1 MLTVPA
7 NVTRTHLPLSYVS
20 ANIVPVVVI
29 MSLSA
34 DGEARMDTIT
44 WREASNVHD
53 AANAR
58 MRDVWTHFGTILAV
72 LEGEEDISTNAM
84 SLTF

>member
-7 NVTRTHLPLSYVS
+7 SVTRTHLPLSYVS
-20 ANIVPVVVI
+20 SNIVPVVVI

-34 DGEARMDTIT
+34 TGDARMDTLT
-44 WREASNVHD
+44 WREASDVHGE
-53 AANAR
+53 ANRR
-58 MRDVWTHFGTILAV
+58 MRALLEGQGTILAV
-72 LEGEEDISTNAM
+72 LEGEEDISTGDT

>member
-7 NVTRTHLPLSYVS
+7 NVTRTHLPLSYAS
-20 ANIVPVVVI
+20 PNIVPIVAI

-34 DGEARMDTIT
+34 VGEARMDVYT
-44 WREASNVHD
+44 WREAMNVHD
-53 AANAR
+53 AANDR
-58 MRDVWTHFGTILAV
+58 MRALWSDGATILAV